1 MFKVVIEDN
10 IKYLAC
16 TEDLVLNAFSK
27 NMFNTQIK
35 FSTRKEEILFF
46 KDKVFSDDI
55 FVSSGV
61 FSNEKDKELK
71 ITIINIS
78 DAQVV
83 IPADTKL
90 VKVESLTAYDESK
103 NYISGNKIYDQN
115 GIEVYNENEEL
126 VVASVEM
133 LETEDHKPTVIQ
145 INFKDK

>member
-10 IKYLAC
+10 VKYLVC

-83 IPADTKL
+83 IPTDTKL
-90 VKVESLTAYDESK
+90 VKVESLTTYDESK